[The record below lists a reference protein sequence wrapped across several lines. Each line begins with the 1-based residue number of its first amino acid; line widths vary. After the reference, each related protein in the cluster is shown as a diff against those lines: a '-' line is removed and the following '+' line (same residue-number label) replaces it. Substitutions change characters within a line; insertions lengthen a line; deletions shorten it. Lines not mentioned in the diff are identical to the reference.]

1 MLLKNTSKIEKD
13 RTLPN
18 LFHEV
23 SFMPIPKLGKDEEER
38 RKKKKKKKKKE
49 EGRRKEE
56 GERRKEEGE
65 EENYKSIFLLNTD
78 VNILN
83 KILVN

>member
-38 RKKKKKKKKKE
+38 RKKKKKKKKKTAQ
-49 EGRRKEE
+49 
-56 GERRKEEGE
+56 
-65 EENYKSIFLLNTD
+65 SFIF
-78 VNILN
+78 VE
-83 KILVN
+83 